1 MPLDEQLRQLAEQ
14 VPPAPPSD
22 AAALFRRGVRRR
34 RVRQGASVAAVVVAL
49 GAVAVGVSSLGDT
62 PVVPDIADLPPAP
75 TVPDVEESIDV
86 AEPDATSESAGE
98 AVTICAPAG
107 CEVWRRPLRVRHPML
122 GWVQASPVVIED
134 DRLVG
139 LELETGAVR
148 WQVELGDELRAREGG
163 PVELPLGGA
172 LLVGN
177 DEQIALVNPHGV
189 QLVDQSGQTRWTR
202 ALPADGAELRLVQ
215 LTATSVV
222 IVHELGPVLA
232 DHEELQSGEQFPV
245 QSVITVLDVRDGQLR
260 WSREGPE
267 RLLPQSQLAEHED
280 LVLLDDDGAIVA
292 LDVATSEPRYD
303 LAGEPDLWHGY
314 ADGILVVGPPGAPSA
329 PTRLVDAS
337 DGTVLT
343 ELPGTARSMLDIEGR
358 VIVLLDNDEPNAA
371 SWEAVAVDPDGTV
384 VWRLPVEPSD
394 DDRCCPSILDLD
406 GRSVRISAG
415 PQAPALVV
423 DVREGTVRSD
433 DPLATTPSVDIVQQ
447 EQLGRGLLI
456 TYPDNQAGYLV
467 RDGHGRSV
475 QITAPFGSGSRPT
488 HQTSSDLVLIG
499 NDHEL
504 IAVRLQ

>member
-14 VPPAPPSD
+14 VPAVPPSD

-34 RVRQGASVAAVVVAL
+34 RVRQGVSVAVVVVAL

-75 TVPDVEESIDV
+75 TVPDVEESTDV
-86 AEPDATSESAGE
+86 AEPDATSGSAGE
-98 AVTICAPAG
+98 AGTVCAPAG
-107 CEVWRRPLRVRHPML
+107 CEVWRRPLSVRHPML

-134 DRLVG
+134 DQLVG

-148 WQVELGDELRAREGG
+148 WQVGLGDELRAREGG
-163 PVELPLGGA
+163 PVELPMGGA
-172 LLVGN
+172 FLVGN
-177 DEQIALVNPHGV
+177 DEQVVLVNPHGV

-202 ALPADGAELRLVQ
+202 ALPADGAELRMVQ
-215 LTATSVV
+215 LTPTSVV
-222 IVHELGPVLA
+222 IVRDLAPVLA

-260 WSREGPE
+260 WSREGPK
-267 RLLPQSQLAEHED
+267 RLLPQSQLAEHEE
-280 LVLLDDDGAIVA
+280 LVLLDDHAAIVA
-292 LDVATSEPRYD
+292 LDVATGTARYD

-343 ELPGTARSMLDIEGR
+343 ELPGTARSMLDIDGL
-358 VIVLLDNDEPNAA
+358 VIVLLEDDEPNAA

-384 VWRLPVEPSD
+384 AWRLPVEPGGD
-394 DDRCCPSILDLD
+394 DECCPSILDLD

-415 PQAPALVV
+415 PRAPALVI
-423 DVREGTVRSD
+423 DVRDGTVRSD

-447 EQLGRGLLI
+447 EQVGRGLLI
-456 TYPDNQAGYLV
+456 TYPDNAAGYVV
-467 RDGHGRSV
+467 RDGEGRSV
-475 QITAPFGSGSRPT
+475 QITAPFSSGSRPT
-488 HQTSSDLVLIG
+488 QQTSSDLVLIG